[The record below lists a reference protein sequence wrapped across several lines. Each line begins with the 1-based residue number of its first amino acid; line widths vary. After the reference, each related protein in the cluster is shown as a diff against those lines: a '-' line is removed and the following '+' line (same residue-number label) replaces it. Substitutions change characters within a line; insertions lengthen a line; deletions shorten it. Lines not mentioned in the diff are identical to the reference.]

1 MRMAH
6 LGVNDHNVCL
16 SESRVSLL
24 QTDFQGNPFI
34 ASIAPKALDFPH
46 YSLIWWC
53 RCCYQQAR
61 PLPGQSGSQVRAE
74 GTERGC
80 QAQGRGP
87 LQSSRPR
94 FLSGPG
100 VLS

>member
-46 YSLIWWC
+46 YSLIWWFWY
-53 RCCYQQAR
+53 CYQQAR

-94 FLSGPG
+94 FLSCPG